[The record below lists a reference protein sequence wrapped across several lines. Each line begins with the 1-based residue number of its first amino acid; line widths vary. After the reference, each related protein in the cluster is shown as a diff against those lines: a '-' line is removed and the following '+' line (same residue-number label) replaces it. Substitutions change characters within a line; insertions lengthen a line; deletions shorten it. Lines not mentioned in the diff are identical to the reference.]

1 MIVPESVLTVGVWQD
16 SGVLGDVAANMA
28 IVSWATAQAS
38 SRGVDL
44 LVFPECFLT
53 GYYNR
58 ERVEQLARQVDP
70 DTFSSLEAVAKS
82 NATAILVGY
91 YETQADGLYNA
102 ALLVGA
108 DGAILANY
116 RKRALY
122 GDWEKSTF
130 LRGSEP
136 VLIDLKGVTIAV
148 LICFDIEFPELA
160 REYARKDAD
169 LIAVPTSLMEPYG
182 HIARHVVPT
191 RAIEN
196 QVYVVY
202 ANRIGAEHELR
213 YVGRS
218 AIYDPRGTAL
228 AEATQDRQELLVA
241 TVAKSAVGAAR
252 SEFSYLEQ
260 ASRLFGSNANG
271 QPN

>member
-1 MIVPESVLTVGVWQD
+1 MSVPDAILTVGVWQD
-16 SGVLGDVAANMA
+16 SGVLGDVAANMTT
-28 IVSWATAQAS
+28 ISLATAQAS
-38 SRGVDL
+38 RRGVHL

-58 ERVEQLARQVDP
+58 ERVDLVARQIDR
-70 DTFSSLEAVAKS
+70 DTLSALRDLAKS

-91 YETQADGLYNA
+91 YEIHGGGLYNA

-130 LRGSEP
+130 LRGTGP
-136 VLIDLKGVTIAV
+136 VLVELKGVAIAS

-160 REYARKDAD
+160 RECARNGAD

-182 HIARHVVPT
+182 HIARHVIPT

-196 QVYVVY
+196 QVYIAY

-218 AIYDPRGTAL
+218 AIFDPRGTAL

>member
-1 MIVPESVLTVGVWQD
+1 MTAPEAVFTVGVWQD

-28 IVSWATAQAS
+28 IISRATAQAS
-38 SRGVDL
+38 RRGVHL

-58 ERVEQLARQVDP
+58 DRVDQVARQIDRDTFAALRDLAR
-70 DTFSSLEAVAKS
+70 S

-91 YETQADGLYNA
+91 YEIQRSGLYNS
-102 ALLVGA
+102 ALLVSA

-136 VLIDLKGVTIAV
+136 VLVELNGVTIAV
-148 LICFDIEFPELA
+148 LVCFDIEFPELA
-160 REYARKDAD
+160 RECARKGAD
-169 LIAVPTSLMEPYG
+169 LVAVPTSLMEPYG
-182 HIARHVVPT
+182 HIARHVIPA

-196 QVYVVY
+196 QMYIAY

-218 AIYDPRGTAL
+218 AIHDPRGAAL
-228 AEATQDRQELLVA
+228 VEAADDSRELLVA
-241 TVAKSAVGAAR
+241 TVTRSAACDAR
-252 SEFSYLEQ
+252 SEFSYVEE
-260 ASRLFGSNANG
+260 ASRILGLNKTIE
-271 QPN
+271 PR

>member
-1 MIVPESVLTVGVWQD
+1 MRIPDPILTVGVWQAC
-16 SGVLGDVAANMA
+16 GVLGNVAANMA
-28 IVSWATAQAS
+28 TISRATSQAS
-38 SRGVDL
+38 RRGVHL

-58 ERVEQLARQVDP
+58 DRVDQVVRQIDR
-70 DTFSSLEAVAKS
+70 DTFSALRDLAKS

-91 YETQADGLYNA
+91 YEIQRSGLYNS

-130 LRGSEP
+130 LRGTEP
-136 VLIDLKGVTIAV
+136 ILIELQGVTIAA

-160 REYARKDAD
+160 RECACKGAD

-182 HIARHVVPT
+182 HIARHVIPT

-218 AIYDPRGTAL
+218 AIYDPRGAAL
-228 AEATQDRQELLVA
+228 AEATEDRQELLVA
-241 TVAKSAVGAAR
+241 TVAKSAVSAVR

>member
-1 MIVPESVLTVGVWQD
+1 MTVPESILTVGVWQD
-16 SGVLGDVAANMA
+16 SGQLGHVATNMA
-28 IVSWATAQAS
+28 TISRTTAQAS
-38 SRGVDL
+38 HRGVDL

-58 ERVEQLARQVDP
+58 ERVEQVARQIDR
-70 DTFSSLEAVAKS
+70 DTVSVLRAVARS

-91 YETQADGLYNA
+91 YETHDGGLYNA

-122 GDWEKSTF
+122 GDWETSTF
-130 LRGSEP
+130 LRGTEP
-136 VLIDLKGVTIAV
+136 VLVELNGVTIAV

-160 REYARKDAD
+160 RECARKSAD

-182 HIARHVVPT
+182 HIARHVVPA

-196 QVYVVY
+196 QVYIAY

-218 AIYDPRGTAL
+218 AIYDPRGAAL
-228 AEATQDRQELLVA
+228 AEATDDGQELLVA
-241 TVAKSAVGAAR
+241 TVTKSAVSAAR

-260 ASRLFGSNANG
+260 ATRLF
-271 QPN
+271 

>member
-1 MIVPESVLTVGVWQD
+1 MTAPESILTVGVWQD

-28 IVSWATAQAS
+28 TISRATSEAS
-38 SRGVDL
+38 RRGVDL
-44 LVFPECFLT
+44 LIFPECFLT

-58 ERVEQLARQVDP
+58 ERVENVARQIDQ
-70 DTFSSLEAVAKS
+70 DTFSALRAVAKS
-82 NATAILVGY
+82 NETAILVGY
-91 YETQADGLYNA
+91 YEIQRTGLYNSG
-102 ALLVGA
+102 LLIGA
-108 DGAILANY
+108 DGTILANY

-130 LRGSEP
+130 LWGTEP
-136 VLIDLKGVTIAV
+136 VLVELRGIVIAV

-160 REYARKDAD
+160 RECAREGAD

-182 HIARHVVPT
+182 HIARHVVPA

-196 QVYVVY
+196 QMCIAY

-218 AIYDPRGTAL
+218 AVYDARGTAL
-228 AEATQDRQELLVA
+228 AEATDDSQELLVA
-241 TVAKSAVGAAR
+241 TVTKSAVSAAR
-252 SEFSYLEQ
+252 SEFSYLEH
-260 ASRLFGSNANG
+260 ASRLFGLNTNG